1 MGTQKKNGGLAWSI
15 PLLSLTTVKANA
27 FSSAENKVNLQWA
40 YRCAVSTRRR
50 HTLLRW
56 HVGVR
61 SIPRVRFQGD
71 NVVSYTILR
80 GLPPVLFHGGTAFEC
95 KQSHKVTQNKT
106 CSAQCISQQVTSR
119 SARNPC
125 IGCVQQTDVCSI
137 ALLPLYFCIL
147 HTLLSQTRNVFPWKI
162 PMAFHGES

>member
-1 MGTQKKNGGLAWSI
+1 MRFHRERTK
-15 PLLSLTTVKANA
+15 
-27 FSSAENKVNLQWA
+27 
-40 YRCAVSTRRR
+40 STCSG
-50 HTLLRW
+50 H
-56 HVGVR
+56 
-61 SIPRVRFQGD
+61 IDVRFPLGGDILCCDGMSGFARYLACDFWD

-106 CSAQCISQQVTSR
+106 RSAQCISQQTT

-137 ALLPLYFCIL
+137 ALLLPLYFCIL
-147 HTLLSQTRNVFPWKI
+147 HTLLSQTRTVFPWKI